1 MYQSHNYKIAPLS
14 PYRTVL
20 ISDPTDLLL
29 RVKRK
34 RAAEHRS
41 RVEDFA
47 EIQEIELLSS
57 VCSETRVC
65 PSRMTDPAI
74 TRAGAARF
82 HGQSTS
88 Q

>member
-14 PYRTVL
+14 LYRTIL

-34 RAAEHRS
+34 RTEYRS